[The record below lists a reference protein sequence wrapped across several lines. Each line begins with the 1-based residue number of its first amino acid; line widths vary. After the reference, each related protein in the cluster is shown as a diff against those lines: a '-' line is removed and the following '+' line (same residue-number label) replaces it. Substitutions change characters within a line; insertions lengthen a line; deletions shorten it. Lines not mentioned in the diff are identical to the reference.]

1 MMLDKN
7 SQQPLYAQLMR
18 VIKDNIQN
26 GQYKPGDQIPT
37 ETELSDTYGVSRI
50 TVRKTIEELCA
61 QGFLVIRQGKGT
73 FVEMPKIY
81 RKIEQDN
88 NISFSESC
96 RANGRNPSSHVLSC
110 CFADA
115 EDWQRD
121 FFRLKNSQTV
131 YHIERILSADEL
143 PIIYEHI
150 YFPVDRFPGF
160 QAQKLENGSMFNL
173 IKEEYHIQES
183 EKGRSIIEVRLAS
196 QTIAEYLKMNVGE
209 PVMILTSFINDHQ
222 ENPLYISYEIIAGFR
237 YSLSI

>member
-7 SQQPLYAQLMR
+7 SQQPLYVQLMR

-26 GQYKPGDQIPT
+26 GQYKAGDQIPT
-37 ETELSDTYGVSRI
+37 ETALSDTYGVSRI

-61 QGFLVIRQGKGT
+61 QGFLVKRQGKGT

-96 RANGRNPSSHVLSC
+96 RANVRNPSSHVLSC
-110 CFADA
+110 CFVEAQ
-115 EDWQRD
+115 DWQRD
-121 FFRLKNSQTV
+121 FFHLQNSQTL
-131 YHIERILSADEL
+131 YHIERILSADGL

-150 YFPVDRFPGF
+150 YFPLDRFPDF
-160 QAQKLENGSMFNL
+160 QAQKLENGSMFQL

-183 EKGRSIIEVRLAS
+183 EKGRSVIEVRLAS
-196 QTIAEYLKMNVGE
+196 QTIAEYLRMNVGE
-209 PVMILTSFINDHQ
+209 PVMILTSYINDHK

>member
-1 MMLDKN
+1 MILDKN

-26 GQYKPGDQIPT
+26 GQYKAGDQIPT

-61 QGFLVIRQGKGT
+61 QGFLVKRQGKGT

-110 CFADA
+110 CFTDA
-115 EDWQRD
+115 QDWQKD
-121 FFRLKNSQTV
+121 FFHMGNSQSL
-131 YHIERILSADEL
+131 YHIQRILSADGL

-150 YFPVDRFPGF
+150 YFPIDTFPEF
-160 QAQKLENGSMFNL
+160 QAQKLENGSMYRL
-173 IKEEYHIQES
+173 IKEEYHVQES
-183 EKGRSIIEVRLAS
+183 EKGRSVIEVRLAS
-196 QTIAEYLKMNVGE
+196 QTTAEYLRMNVGE
-209 PVMILTSFINDHQ
+209 PVMILTSYINDHK